1 MKTIRPHSSFV
12 IHEVPLGSRHL
23 HCKEA
28 MIMTTFYAAKRSI
41 SASLVFMSIILATS
55 RHAAAEEG
63 SLLIAEEGPVSIA
76 KRPTKPEATKY
87 DLQYKLKRGEVLRY
101 EVTHRASIRSTI
113 DETTQAAQTKTDSVK
128 VWKVTDVLPSGEIE
142 FMNVVERVHMV
153 NQLPDRDPAEYDSDR
168 DKTPPPGFDDAARA
182 VGVPLSV
189 VRITPRGK
197 LVRRDIKLR
206 SQNLDED
213 APVALRLPEQ
223 PVAIGDTWD
232 ETFDVNVAREN
243 GESKSIQTRRHHKL
257 TNVASGVATIEVTY
271 QVLSPIDA
279 HIESQLVQRLME
291 GEVQFDIEAGRVIG
305 QRMEIDKRILG
316 FAGPTSSMQYIM
328 RMEEKLRKTQLKVV
342 GIPRLQPTTSQ
353 GPTTR
358 AKPTRS
364 ASRPRSPEGTRP
376 GRRPSGS
383 PQRR

>member
-1 MKTIRPHSSFV
+1 
-12 IHEVPLGSRHL
+12 
-23 HCKEA
+23 
-28 MIMTTFYAAKRSI
+28 MTTLRTPKRSI
-41 SASLVFMSIILATS
+41 PVSLLLLSIVATTARLAV
-55 RHAAAEEG
+55 AEEKP
-63 SLLIAEEGPVSIA
+63 SVAVEQRPVLTA
-76 KRPTKPEATKY
+76 KVPPKPEPTRH

-101 EVTHRASIRSTI
+101 DVTHRASIRSTI

-206 SQNLDED
+206 GQNLDED

-232 ETFDVNVAREN
+232 ETFDVNAAREN
-243 GESKSIQTRRHHKL
+243 GENKSIQTRRHHKL
-257 TNVASGVATIEVTY
+257 ANVASGVATIEVTY

-328 RMEEKLRKTQLKVV
+328 RMEEKLRKTAPKVA
-342 GIPRLQPTTSQ
+342 GKPRPQPTTSQ

-364 ASRPRSPEGTRP
+364 ASRPHSPQGTRP
-376 GRRPSGS
+376 SRRPSGS